1 MVSECRLRTREHHLI
16 CAECG
21 VSPCRDAALMR
32 SLKGPP
38 LLAAIELLEV
48 TSDKSEG
55 GDDLFDAVWRVL
67 CSGQAL
73 LLQQVLCHCH
83 IA

>member
-1 MVSECRLRTREHHLI
+1 
-16 CAECG
+16 
-21 VSPCRDAALMR
+21 MR

-55 GDDLFDAVWRVL
+55 GDELFDAVWRVL
-67 CSGQAL
+67 SSGQAL

-83 IA
+83 IAKHLITQIHNMTSVLLTYHGLCPHVT